1 MNLDYAA
8 YVTPAGI
15 GEGPI
20 KIIRYPE
27 DENHQQ
33 VTDFISTEGK
43 KVIAQIKGGD
53 NMPPPDWMKK
63 RQWSHDLL
71 TMCLET
77 NKPVPR
83 IETVLGQGLFG
94 GERVRKEVKPRL
106 PNSGRLCAPPPSML
120 PAGDLDQGPP
130 SSVAP
135 DLAARPSSS
144 MTSTSAPAPSMP
156 RLIPVKQE
164 PVEPKSFLSLK
175 RQHTKVIELDSP
187 SPRPKK
193 PCTLSISQDE
203 PIPACGELPDECED
217 DA

>member
-63 RQWSHDLL
+63 RQWSHDY
-71 TMCLET
+71 
-77 NKPVPR
+77 
-83 IETVLGQGLFG
+83 VLRNQ
-94 GERVRKEVKPRL
+94 
-106 PNSGRLCAPPPSML
+106 
-120 PAGDLDQGPP
+120 QT
-130 SSVAP
+130 SS
-135 DLAARPSSS
+135 
-144 MTSTSAPAPSMP
+144 
-156 RLIPVKQE
+156 QN
-164 PVEPKSFLSLK
+164 
-175 RQHTKVIELDSP
+175 
-187 SPRPKK
+187 
-193 PCTLSISQDE
+193 
-203 PIPACGELPDECED
+203 
-217 DA
+217 